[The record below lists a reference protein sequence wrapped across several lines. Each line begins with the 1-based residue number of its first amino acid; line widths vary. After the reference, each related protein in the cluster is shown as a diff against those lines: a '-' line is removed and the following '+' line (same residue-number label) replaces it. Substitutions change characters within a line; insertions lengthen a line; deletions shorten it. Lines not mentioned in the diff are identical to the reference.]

1 MPLTRDPPDL
11 SRSRV
16 PGNSLVARIVIVGV
30 RNFSL
35 VNCRGS
41 GFGYLVVLGA

>member
-1 MPLTRDPPDL
+1 MSNDHRANLLDLIWLCVRSAPTDP
-11 SRSRV
+11 
-16 PGNSLVARIVIVGV
+16 VGV
-30 RNFSL
+30 RKFSL